1 MKIVCVGY
9 RSWALSIYKD
19 LKKDEKYKILIL
31 KKKIDLKKI
40 NKFNPEF
47 ILFYGWS
54 WIVPEALI
62 DKYKCIMLHPS
73 RLPNF
78 KGGSP
83 IQNQIIKG
91 IKKSYV
97 TLFRMNNKI
106 DEGNIISNKK
116 ISLQGDIDE
125 IFERMTKIGI
135 YLTKKML
142 KSKYKDKKQPMS
154 NYKIYKRLLPK
165 NSEITINDLL
175 TKNSNYLYNKIRM
188 LGDPYPN
195 AFIRLKNG
203 KKLLIKKAKI
213 R

>member
-19 LKKDEKYKILIL
+19 LKKNEKYKILIL

-54 WIVPEALI
+54 WIVPKTLI

-78 KGGSP
+78 KGGTP
-83 IQNQIIKG
+83 IQNQIIRG

-106 DEGNIISNKK
+106 DDGNIISNKK
-116 ISLQGDIDE
+116 ISLQGDMDE

-142 KSKYKDKKQPMS
+142 KSKYKDKKQPMT

>member
-19 LKKDEKYKILIL
+19 LKKNEKYKILIL

-40 NKFNPEF
+40 KKFNPEF

-54 WIVPEALI
+54 WIVPKTLI

-78 KGGSP
+78 KGGTP
-83 IQNQIIKG
+83 IQNQIIRG

-106 DEGNIISNKK
+106 DDGNIISNKK
-116 ISLQGDIDE
+116 ISLQGDMDE

-142 KSKYKDKKQPMS
+142 KSKYKDKKQPMT

>member
-1 MKIVCVGY
+1 
-9 RSWALSIYKD
+9 
-19 LKKDEKYKILIL
+19 
-31 KKKIDLKKI
+31 
-40 NKFNPEF
+40 
-47 ILFYGWS
+47 
-54 WIVPEALI
+54 
-62 DKYKCIMLHPS
+62 MLHPS

-78 KGGSP
+78 KGGTP
-83 IQNQIIKG
+83 IQNQIIRG

-106 DEGNIISNKK
+106 DDGNIISNKK
-116 ISLQGDIDE
+116 ISLQGDMDE

-142 KSKYKDKKQPMS
+142 KSKYKDKKQPMT